1 MTSLESGVSSSAVGV
16 PLWKTLFF
24 FFFFSLKISTVKGVN
39 RVTDVN
45 LFSSMQVLQVKILL
59 SFCPFF
65 TSHL

>member
-1 MTSLESGVSSSAVGV
+1 MTLLESGVSSSAVGV
-16 PLWKTLFF
+16 PLWKTLF